1 MDTTVI
7 MYIGLGAF
15 LVGMAFIGYFASKK
29 TTSLDNFAVAGRSFG
44 PLLIAII
51 ITSTYGSA
59 SSYLGLGGLA
69 FNAGWPMMWIW
80 VGCLWGIIL
89 PILFLGPRM
98 RYFSSRLNATTMP
111 DFLGKRYNSKFLR
124 AFVAIGTI
132 AFYTGNMVAQFKGV
146 GVLVG
151 TVLDIDFTIAV
162 IVFGIVITLYC
173 AAGGLFAVGWTDLG
187 QGLFMT
193 VIVLILVPVSIH
205 ASGGLAEMN
214 ARLQEIGPQMTKMFG
229 NGYTPLLA
237 VFIVVFYCLLQMGQ
251 PNIGSRFF
259 ALKNVKDF
267 KKVVLYVLA
276 GTVVM
281 SSVCWGGFAARILY
295 PDIAGDYA
303 IPTMIINHFPTILA
317 VIAAVG
323 IMSAMMTTIDG
334 LLHCISTSIGID
346 LVRDTFKVKLPDKKI
361 LMITRLSTIVM
372 GMLAVV
378 FTLYYSPEFL
388 SLLVFGALAGVASI
402 TVGPVL
408 VGVFDRKVTKAG
420 AITGA
425 VVGEIVFLILLTT
438 TSYSIFQIGAPCLI
452 LNILLTVVVSRFA
465 GKPDEKLNGI
475 LFPKEEKLSA

>member
-1 MDTTVI
+1 
-7 MYIGLGAF
+7 MYIGIGAF
-15 LVGMAFIGYFASKK
+15 LAGMAVIGFFASRK
-29 TTSLDNFAVAGRSFG
+29 TTSLESFAVAGRSFG

-59 SSYLGLGGLA
+59 SSYLGVGGLA
-69 FNAGWPMMWIW
+69 FKAGWPMMWIW

-89 PILFLGPRM
+89 PILLLGPKMRM
-98 RYFSSRLNATTMP
+98 ASSALGATTMP
-111 DFLGKRYNSKFLR
+111 DFLGKRYSSKFLR

-146 GVLVG
+146 GVLLG
-151 TVLDIDFTIAV
+151 TVLDIDFSVAV
-162 IVFGIVITLYC
+162 IVFGLVITLYC
-173 AAGGLFAVGWTDLG
+173 AAGGLFAVGWTDMG

-193 VIVLILVPVSIH
+193 LIVLILVPVSIH

-214 ARLQEIGPQMTKMFG
+214 SRLMAIGPEMTKVFG

-237 VFIVVFYCLLQMGQ
+237 LFIVVFYSLLQMGQ
-251 PNIGSRFF
+251 PNIGARFF

-267 KKVVLYVLA
+267 KKVVFYVLI
-276 GTVVM
+276 GTVIM

-303 IPTMIINHFPTILA
+303 IPTMIMNHFPIILA

-346 LVRDTFKVKLPDKKI
+346 LVRDTFRVKLSEKKI
-361 LMITRLSTIVM
+361 LLITRLATIFM
-372 GMLAVV
+372 GTLAIV

-402 TVGPVL
+402 TVGPIIAGVL
-408 VGVFDRKVTKAG
+408 DRKVTRAG

-425 VVGEIVFLILLTT
+425 VVGEAVFLLLLTT
-438 TSYSIFQIGAPCLI
+438 TNLSIFHIGAPCLV
-452 LNILLTVVVSRFA
+452 LNIFLTVVVSRFV
-465 GKPDEKLNGI
+465 GKPDEDMGKL
-475 LFPKEEKLSA
+475 LFPERNKVAA